1 MNREPRAVLLLLGLA
16 VLAHAVR
23 VAVDRPGA
31 APGALLAPEPPADA
45 DPARQRERSARVG
58 RPLAAGETIDL
69 NAAAADEI
77 ARLPRIGM
85 SLAKRIVEDRVARG
99 PFRGLEDLDRVSGVG
114 STLLRSLAGR
124 VRFGGQ
130 GMGGVLS
137 ESGARLS
144 ISGAYA
150 IPPPRSTA
158 APVDLN
164 SASEADLVAL
174 PGIGPVRARA
184 ILAYRREAGPFAAVS
199 DLERVPGFSRS
210 LVTRLT
216 PFLTV
221 R

>member
-1 MNREPRAVLLLLGLA
+1 MLLLLGLA
-16 VLAHAVR
+16 VIAHAAR
-23 VAVDRPGA
+23 LWMGRAGAPPGE
-31 APGALLAPEPPADA
+31 LLAPGRVDPGGDP
-45 DPARQRERSARVG
+45 DPARHRERSAAVA
-58 RPLAAGETIDL
+58 RPLAAGEVLDL
-69 NAAAADEI
+69 NSAPADEI

-130 GMGGVLS
+130 GMGGALS
-137 ESGARLS
+137 ERGARLS
-144 ISGAYA
+144 ITGAYA
-150 IPPPRSTA
+150 IPPPRSSG

-164 SASEADLVAL
+164 SASQEDLVAL